1 MSKERREQMGSHIEQ
16 ARNTP
21 YGNHHAIPNA
31 HVCPR
36 CKGLRNSA
44 IHKRKCKINPNPAWN

>member
-1 MSKERREQMGSHIEQ
+1 MPKERHGQMGSHIEQ

-31 HVCPR
+31 HTFPR
-36 CKGLRNSA
+36 CKNKRSSQAHKIKCYRNVDA
-44 IHKRKCKINPNPAWN
+44 VLG